1 MNNKPLIKQLLREGL
16 FTRSEK
22 DMRMVAD
29 FVNFAKEQLGIKDDV
44 KIELTF
50 ERTPDLKTTAY
61 YRLDGFIKV
70 YVKERSTRDALFS
83 MAHELVHHQQN
94 IQGRLIDIE
103 KNGADGSEIENEAHA
118 KAGELIRLYG
128 KMHPE
133 IYI

>member
-50 ERTPDLKTTAY
+50 ERTSDLKTMAY
-61 YRLDGFIKV
+61 YRLDGVIKV
-70 YVKERSTRDALFS
+70 YVKERNSVDIMRS
-83 MAHELVHHQQN
+83 ISHELSHLQQH
-94 IQGRLIDIE
+94 IQGRLTDIE
-103 KNGADGSEIENEAHA
+103 KNGADGSEIENEANA

>member
-50 ERTPDLKTTAY
+50 ERTPDLKTMAY

-70 YVKERSTRDALFS
+70 YVKERHIKDLLVSIC
-83 MAHELVHHQQN
+83 HELAHHQQN
-94 IQGRLIDIE
+94 IQGLLTNIE
-103 KNGADGSEIENEAHA
+103 QDGADGSEIENYANS
-118 KAGELIRLYG
+118 KSGEILRKWG
-128 KMHPE
+128 KLHPE

>member
-50 ERTPDLKTTAY
+50 ERT
-61 YRLDGFIKV
+61 V
-70 YVKERSTRDALFS
+70 
-83 MAHELVHHQQN
+83 Q
-94 IQGRLIDIE
+94 
-103 KNGADGSEIENEAHA
+103 
-118 KAGELIRLYG
+118 
-128 KMHPE
+128 
-133 IYI
+133 